1 MAVIQISRIQLRR
14 GQTAEQGMPQLASGE
29 MGWSIDEQRLFIGN
43 GSVAEGAPAVGN
55 TEVLTEARLFDLLS
69 TSKFTATNYTYAG
82 HGLTAT
88 ITGVLGPNFPVVRT
102 LQEKLDDSVTAFDFG
117 AADST
122 DSTAQLQQA
131 IDELYLRSFDK
142 DLPKSRVPLRIPA
155 GVYYT
160 SSPIYVPSYAT
171 IVGDGIDK
179 TIIRSIN
186 PGNTTIFATIADD
199 STSEDRVVGGDIASP
214 KQPKQVKI
222 SGMTLEHT
230 GTISTMES
238 TPFVYL
244 DYAERTVL
252 SEVRFKG
259 NYTQGN
265 TVTNQNSAIEIA
277 NNSSELVVE
286 NCQFENLSYPI
297 VSDWD
302 VDNIAIK
309 GNTFRNLFK
318 GITFA
323 ENLTTATGHLYGP
336 SKVSIQNNLFEHIER
351 QAIWVGE
358 NARYNNQ
365 INSENNHFVDVGNNN
380 NGDADPATSI
390 IKFGSHGNSSTNDNF
405 ERLWYMQTTELDT
418 PQYEV
423 IEGTAQ
429 VKLKFMDKKVLPE
442 STQTQTLLRIP
453 YASTVTSVTIDYTLE
468 KAGLARKGTL
478 NVVASG
484 AGISYK
490 DSYAVAGSSDGDVIF
505 SAGFLDHGPVDYY
518 DTLAVQY
525 TNPVS
530 AGTGTMIYNVAY
542 YR

>member
-1 MAVIQISRIQLRR
+1 MAVIQISKIQIRR
-14 GQTAEQGMPQLASGE
+14 GQTAELGMPQLASGE
-29 MGWSIDEQRLFIGN
+29 MGWSVDEQRLFIGN

-55 TEVLTEARLFDLLS
+55 TEILTEARMFDLLS
-69 TSKFTATNYTYAG
+69 TGKFTATNYTYAG
-82 HGLTAT
+82 HGVTAT
-88 ITGVLGPNFPVVRT
+88 ITGVLGSNFPVVRT
-102 LQEKLDDSVTAFDFG
+102 LQQKLDDNVTAFDFG

-122 DSTAQLQQA
+122 DCTANLQLA
-131 IDELYLRSFDK
+131 IDQIYLRAFDK
-142 DLPKSRVPLRIPA
+142 DLPKSRIPFRIPA

-160 SSPIYVPSYAT
+160 TATIYVPSYVT
-171 IVGDGIDK
+171 LVGDGVDK
-179 TIIRSIN
+179 TVIRSIN
-186 PGNTTIFATIADD
+186 PGNTTIFATIAED
-199 STSEDRVVGGDIASP
+199 STSEDRLTDGDIVSP
-214 KQPKQVKI
+214 NQPKQITI

-230 GTISTMES
+230 GTIDTIES

-244 DYAERTVL
+244 DYAERAVL
-252 SEVRFKG
+252 SNIKFKG
-259 NYTQGN
+259 NYVTGN
-265 TVTNQNSAIEIA
+265 TATTLNSAIEVA
-277 NNSSELVVE
+277 NNSNNIVIED
-286 NCQFENLSYPI
+286 CQFESLSYPVI
-297 VSDWD
+297 SDWD
-302 VDNIAIK
+302 VENISIRN
-309 GNTFRNLFK
+309 NTFKDLYK

-336 SKVSIQNNLFEHIER
+336 SKVSIQDNTFENIER

-358 NARYNNQ
+358 NTRYNNQ
-365 INSENNHFVDVGNNN
+365 INSENNHFVNVGNGGA
-380 NGDADPATSI
+380 GDADPVTSI

-405 ERLWYMQTTELDT
+405 ERLWYMQTETLDT

-429 VKLKFMDKKVLPE
+429 VRLKFMDKRVLAE

-453 YASTVTSVTIDYTLE
+453 YATTVTSVTIDYTLE
-468 KAGLARKGTL
+468 KSGVARKGTL
-478 NVVASG
+478 SVVASS

-490 DSYAVAGSSDGDVIF
+490 DSYAVAGSSDGDVVF